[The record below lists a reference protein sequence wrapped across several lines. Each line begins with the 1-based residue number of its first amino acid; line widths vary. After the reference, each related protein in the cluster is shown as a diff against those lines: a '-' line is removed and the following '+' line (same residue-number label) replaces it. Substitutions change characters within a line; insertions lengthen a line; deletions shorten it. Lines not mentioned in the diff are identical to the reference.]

1 MDSKQGCSDSQSH
14 GCLVVLIAWL
24 TYVCSLDDLWMLY
37 GYLASMDA
45 RLVVRK
51 AITIGGVGVGFG
63 LEILS
68 NLPLCSIGYV
78 VSCFIA
84 H

>member
-1 MDSKQGCSDSQSH
+1 MDSKQGYSDSQSH

-24 TYVCSLDDLWMLY
+24 IYVCTLDNLWMLY
-37 GYLASMDA
+37 GCLASMDV

-51 AITIGGVGVGFG
+51 AITIGCVGMGFG

-68 NLPLCSIGYV
+68 GLPLCFIGYII
-78 VSCFIA
+78 SCFIS

>member
-1 MDSKQGCSDSQSH
+1 MDSKQGYSDSQSH

-37 GYLASMDA
+37 GCLASMDA

-51 AITIGGVGVGFG
+51 AITIGGVGMGFG
-63 LEILS
+63 L
-68 NLPLCSIGYV
+68 
-78 VSCFIA
+78 
-84 H
+84 